1 MHTRVNFRLD
11 AALVDLHLDGAV
23 GLLLGADHLGL
34 QHAERAVDQVHAAPP
49 VREVLLA
56 NLPDG
61 LEETMNWGIIAYE
74 VPLSIYP
81 NTYNAQPLMHSA
93 LASQKNHMSIYM
105 GCLQGEGRAREDFI
119 EEYRATGKRMDLGKG
134 CVRFK
139 KLDDLPIDV
148 IAKYAGALSVEKL
161 CAIHDEY
168 AASRRR

>member
-1 MHTRVNFRLD
+1 MRSHATTVDDYLAELPDDRAAALTVVLD
-11 AALVDLHLDGAV
+11 ALR
-23 GLLLGADHLGL
+23 
-34 QHAERAVDQVHAAPP
+34 QS
-49 VREVLLA
+49 
-56 NLPDG
+56 LPSG
-61 LEETMNWGIIAYE
+61 LEENINWGMITFE
-74 VPLSIYP
+74 VPLSTYP
-81 NTYNAQPLMHSA
+81 KTYNGQPLMHTA
-93 LASQKNHMSIYM
+93 VASQKNHMSIYM